1 MTLETAMRLSEVIM
15 SLAFLQQSA
24 EHMMGVRLERMLYG
38 LRILLCLVLLTGAAN
53 AWALLALLC
62 LGWITL
68 QQFQGPYNGG
78 SDRMSLLILT
88 CLCAARWAPHPILQE
103 TIYAYLGFQLVMS
116 YVMSGWVKLKNPEWR
131 SGEALCD
138 VFRFSA
144 YPVSEALRDWARAPR
159 ILTILSWGVILFEV
173 LFPLALFTHLTLYG
187 ALVLA
192 AAFHLSNACLFGLNR
207 FFWIWLSAY
216 PAILWLQDRVMYG
229 AEITYAV

>member
-1 MTLETAMRLSEVIM
+1 MTLDSAIRLSEIIM
-15 SLAFLQQSA
+15 ALAFLQQSA
-24 EHMMGVRLERMLYG
+24 EHLTGFRAERIVSG
-38 LRILLCLVLLTGAAN
+38 LRIVMCVILLSGVAS
-53 AWALLALLC
+53 AWALLALLL

-68 QQFQGPYNGG
+68 HRFQGPYNGG

-88 CLCAARWAPHPILQE
+88 CLCAARWAPTPVLQE

-116 YVMSGWVKLKNPEWR
+116 YFMSGWVKLKNPDWR

-144 YPVSEALRDWARAPR
+144 YPVSTRLRDWARAPR
-159 ILTILSWGVILFEV
+159 ILTLLSWGVILFEV
-173 LFPLALFTHLTLYG
+173 LFPLSLLTQSTLIA

-192 AAFHLSNACLFGLNR
+192 ASFHFSNACLFGLNR

-216 PAILWLQDRVMYG
+216 PAILWLQDRVILG
-229 AEITYAV
+229 GLLSSQ